1 MAIQNQLPD
10 PDVWLGQKKAQSLP
24 DPETWLRQ
32 KQAPALPDPD
42 AWMQQKAGSQAQPA
56 ARAIPTLTVGG
67 GPFVRQA
74 RRTPGI
80 DVAVRQLEKLPTTP
94 LVPLSRITEPYMA
107 PEPGNRP
114 PIPVMSTGGFTA
126 RPIRRTAGPEAQQPA
141 VLHGA
146 LKALEGMTTPQNI
159 ALMAALG
166 PLTSADLEFLGF
178 LNSTLLAGDAVR
190 QGILGWQEA
199 KKAEMAGDEA
209 GAAAGKTQAVFDGL
223 MAAGFLRH
231 GTRSLRERGQ
241 SYSGMVDRLQAG
253 IQSPHLDGPSL
264 EGIRRFIDQP
274 GALEPKDRA
283 DLLNMADERAATL
296 PGVRPVVAN
305 VPTARPQAEAPMPGT
320 LAAGPFPGPQQSIRA
335 QMNAPQQT
343 MIGAPPTGTATP
355 TQPPIQQQPTRAVT
369 PPRQPGATLPGVQMP
384 RAVIDPNQPMMDL
397 QRRALFAVANSKGV
411 PAEGM
416 EALAGKRISQ
426 LTVGEAR
433 VLIDKVGKL
442 TPEDVR
448 TLKPPAATPLLEATA
463 VERAGNAPG
472 PAPAQEAAPAQ
483 QLPVETI
490 TVGGPRRASTFDPS
504 KSLVN
509 AIKSLGG
516 IDPEKIRKAGL
527 WTDWTERV
535 PQGIRLAVQKNGA
548 THGLDTL
555 GGELGN
561 LGYQNFDLP
570 DSLIEALADPRKAR
584 AGLREVEQASELEQ
598 AKAHI
603 QDLERRLGETEFNP
617 TEFKMAGEE
626 KPPIREPREEGF
638 ARIFD
643 FQKRKPGVK
652 EDANE
657 LRTQLYET
665 QDYADRWITRLKAKY
680 GYPEDIWEH
689 ATKADSDHFDYLDS
703 AMENLKGRIAVAE
716 GKTEP
721 GEVVTGPWKG
731 EEGFA
736 RYRDEKTKELFG
748 EEPFALRGG
757 TAAREEP
764 PRVAPKTGELRPA
777 PQQTNLLQGPLFER
791 PGEARSIPEPQPT
804 EAGPFTAQDVE
815 RFNRLSH
822 FPKDLA
828 KENASFNAETAQWRQ
843 EAIDRLKRY
852 GIDEIPEDV
861 ENALS
866 RLRAARLNMARE
878 FTRAR
883 EVAPPWTV
891 TGRSN
896 YRGNPERAHAI
907 EGKAV
912 NEYEAA
918 KEYLNRA
925 LQRHSPNAP
934 ISADKENAPDLLQA
948 KIDKAEKQQEAMR
961 LANAIVRKKGLT
973 DEQKIEQIANLLDIS
988 KETAAKVLEPDY
1000 MGRVGFADY
1009 QLQNNL
1015 ANIKRMKARVSGIE
1029 ETRAKPTAETPFDGG
1044 RIVDN
1049 AEDNRIQLIFDGKPD
1064 PQTIIKL
1071 KSLGFR
1077 WAPSQGAW
1085 QRQRTENARYAVVQ
1099 VLGDKFPAG
1108 ERGRFIGT
1116 QARGPVEELPPT
1128 GPVEEKPARTQVSV
1142 EEEIKGLQGDIA
1154 TGEMRLRSKV
1164 NAIG

>member
-1 MAIQNQLPD
+1 MVTQNQLPD

-24 DPETWLRQ
+24 DPETWLQQ

-42 AWMQQKAGSQAQPA
+42 AWMQSKTVPTPVAPAPA
-56 ARAIPTLTVGG
+56 ARAIPTLTIGG

-74 RRTPGI
+74 RRTPGT
-80 DVAVRQLEKLPTTP
+80 DVAVRQLEKIPSTP
-94 LVPLSRITEPYMA
+94 LVPLSKITEPYMA
-107 PEPGNRP
+107 PEPENRP
-114 PIPVMSTGGFTA
+114 PTPVMSTGGFTA

-166 PLTSADLEFLGF
+166 PLTAADLEFLGF
-178 LNSTLLAGDAVR
+178 LNTTLLAGDAVR

-241 SYSGMVDRLQAG
+241 TYSGMVDRLQAG

-283 DLLNMADERAATL
+283 DLLKMADMRAATL

-335 QMNAPQQT
+335 QMNAPMQPAL
-343 MIGAPPTGTATP
+343 GNEPTGTATAP
-355 TQPPIQQQPTRAVT
+355 LAPIPQQPARAVT
-369 PPRQPGATLPGVQMP
+369 LPAKPGATLPGVNLP
-384 RAVIDPNQPMMDL
+384 RATFDPNAPMLDV
-397 QRRALFAVANSKGV
+397 QRRTVFAIANDRGIPTSVVESVAGR
-411 PAEGM
+411 
-416 EALAGKRISQ
+416 RISQ
-426 LTVGEAR
+426 LTAGQAR
-433 VLIDKVGKL
+433 ELMTKLKEL
-442 TPEDVR
+442 TPAEISS
-448 TLKPPAATPLLEATA
+448 LKPVATTSLMERAVQQPPATAAPTPLA
-463 VERAGNAPG
+463 
-472 PAPAQEAAPAQ
+472 
-483 QLPVETI
+483 PVETI
-490 TVGGPRRASTFDPS
+490 TVPSPRRASTFDPS

-527 WTDWTERV
+527 WTDWQERV

-561 LGYQNFDLP
+561 LGYQNYDLP
-570 DSLIEALADPRKAR
+570 DSLIEALADPKKAR
-584 AGLREVEQASELEQ
+584 AGLQDIAEARELEQ

-603 QDLERRLGETEFNP
+603 EELERRLGETEFRP
-617 TEFKMAGEE
+617 EEFKMAGEE
-626 KPPIREPREEGF
+626 KPPIREPGEEGF

-657 LRTQLYET
+657 LRIQLYET

-689 ATKADSDHFDYLDS
+689 AMKADSDHFDYLDS

-757 TAAREEP
+757 TVAREEA
-764 PRVAPKTGELRPA
+764 PRVAPKPGELRPA

-791 PGEARSIPEPQPT
+791 PEEARTIPEPQPT
-804 EAGPFTAQDVE
+804 EAGPFTSQDVE

-828 KENASFNAETAQWRQ
+828 KENASFNAESAQWRQ

-852 GIDEIPEDV
+852 GVNEIPEDV

-866 RLRAARLNMARE
+866 RLRAARLNMAKE

-918 KEYLNRA
+918 KEYLDRA
-925 LQRHSPNAP
+925 LSRHSPNAP

-948 KIDKAEKQQEAMR
+948 KIDKAEKHQEAMR

-988 KETAAKVLEPDY
+988 KETAAKVLQPDY
-1000 MGRVGFADY
+1000 AGRVGFADY

-1029 ETRAKPTAETPFDGG
+1029 QTRATPGG
-1044 RIVDN
+1044 ELEFEGGHIVDN
-1049 AEDNRIQLIFDGKPD
+1049 AEANRIQLFFDAKPD
-1064 PQTIIKL
+1064 STTIIKL
-1071 KSLGFR
+1071 KSRGFK
-1077 WAPSQGAW
+1077 WSPSQGAW

-1099 VLGDKFPAG
+1099 VLGDKFPQG
-1108 ERGRFIGT
+1108 ERGRFLGT
-1116 QARGPVEELPPT
+1116 QARGPAEELPPT